1 MYRRH
6 KPRCSRLLFGF
17 TEMRAF
23 HTASRISLKQNCAS
37 GHKKMGCLTSHY
49 ISQKGTDFVA
59 QHSDVVSC
67 ESKSSANDLTD
78 TEPRVQ
84 LNAKERGN
92 ASVLNIQ
99 IISVSPQLL
108 HLIKLFPECFVATRL
123 AERSM
128 CQYKDTSEDVK
139 EHLMT

>member
-1 MYRRH
+1 
-6 KPRCSRLLFGF
+6 
-17 TEMRAF
+17 
-23 HTASRISLKQNCAS
+23 
-37 GHKKMGCLTSHY
+37 MGCLTGVY

-59 QHSDVVSC
+59 WHLDVVSC
-67 ESKSSANDLTD
+67 ESKSSADDLAD
-78 TEPRVQ
+78 AEPRVQ
-84 LNAKERGN
+84 FNAEERGN

-99 IISVSPQLL
+99 IVSVSPQLL
-108 HLIKLFPECFVATRL
+108 HLIKLFPECFVATRQ